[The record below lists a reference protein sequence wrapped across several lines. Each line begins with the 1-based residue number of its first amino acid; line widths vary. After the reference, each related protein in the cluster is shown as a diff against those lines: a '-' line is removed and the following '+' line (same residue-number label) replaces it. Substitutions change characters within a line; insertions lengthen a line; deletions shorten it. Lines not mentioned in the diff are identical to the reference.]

1 MNTASTTYYWV
12 AFRASPGEVL
22 VGSYTGDGNDNRNI
36 TGLGFSPQV
45 TFIMSAG
52 ASAAVFKTPNMGGD
66 SAMQFDTGT
75 ALGVANLIQS
85 MTIGGGFQ
93 IGNDARVN
101 TAGTVYHYVVW
112 ASVTGKFVSGMYTGN
127 GTSQPITASLS
138 GATPAWVLV
147 RRWANTATSPTA
159 TKPASAPVT
168 TSLFTT
174 ATAAN
179 TTTITALGANS
190 FTVGA
195 DASVNNGTNNQNT
208 YMWFA
213 VAQPNATAC
222 GTVNDVTYLA
232 ATASSTKATVHWAG
246 TNGVLILRKAGS
258 APSETPTNGIYY
270 VRGDQ
275 PWGGS
280 GSTVVY
286 TTASAS
292 ESSMNDGGLTNG
304 TAYYYKV
311 FSKSTLECY
320 SAGLSVSTTPQAS
333 PAGNWVYTQA
343 TPAGSILNAGI
354 AGNGSIYTSSNGNR
368 IIGLDTATGMPSWKA
383 VPTTGAVQ
391 GWLTWLPA
399 STADFTSGLVGY
411 WKLDDGAGTSAAD
424 SSGNA
429 RTGTLSPTGCTAAP
443 ASSGTP
449 TWTSSGRLGG
459 ALSLNGTGNCVSI
472 PHNAAFN
479 AYPITVTAWFKMPTP
494 GTQSTGI
501 VSKRA
506 SGSVDGWDLYASG
519 GNATTPSRLWGV
531 YYANGISNV
540 AQVGPN
546 YYVSGDGVWHHAA
559 MVVDANGMTMY
570 GDGVV
575 VATAAWGGTKGATT
589 STGEVRIGSMPTSTS
604 GFFPGLVDE
613 VRIYNRALTA
623 GQVGALYNAT
633 ATNYAYHRTIAVTT
647 GSAGTPAGYSA
658 SLTFDHASLVSATPT
673 SKSRADGNDV
683 RVYYVT
689 SGNTLLELDRV
700 LDPGSSWN
708 TSSTKIWFK
717 TQAAVPANSIDDN
730 YILYYGDASVTSAL
744 ADPTSI
750 FLFFDDFESGT
761 LSKWTTLPA
770 SGTLWANASG
780 MNHSAGG
787 NRAANHPAQTAS
799 LAFLD
804 ASPVLNEANIYVDSW
819 WRVDQTASNDIAQ
832 QVRRVGETTTSTVDR
847 YETNLINATGWDISK
862 TVAGTTT
869 TISAS
874 TSSPAVNTWTRIG
887 TAIYNNGTSSYTRV
901 FKDGVQINPAS
912 GNTDVGSQIVAGNV
926 GFNKNITG
934 GNWWID
940 DVIVR
945 RYVDP
950 EPTTSLGLEQSGSWG
965 GLFGG
970 DQSGYVYSLD
980 SASGT
985 QNWTGNLSAKANGI
999 QAAVSAQL
1007 WQYSNAAFKAQFSGD
1022 VIFGGSR
1029 NTGAA
1034 GCTGA
1039 NNTAQTSNKVFA
1051 INVTDGTMP
1060 WTFND
1065 LPCNTAMDYIAGQP
1079 WVDYDNNRL
1088 FVTSG
1093 PGAGSQPTLWV
1104 LNSLNGSL
1112 LGSLS
1117 NMGAVDSSPTLI
1129 GNTLYVASSGAGT
1142 LCVSPS
1148 SSCLYAIDVT
1158 PATVAGWPTN
1168 AVKWSVSLGA
1178 FAVRGFVWDSG
1189 GGTLYFA
1196 TTDGNVWCVK
1206 QSDGTG
1212 CSGWPAGGKVQVGA
1226 SGTPIPLDY
1235 LYVGSSTDFKIHQ
1248 LNPGTGADMKQYP
1261 ASAALDGTATLG
1273 ALSTETGTELFFG
1286 TSAGR
1291 VFKIPLSSGLP

>member
-1 MNTASTTYYWV
+1 MRAIRNMALTANRFSGERVRRGRIKSYIVAGLVAASVLVLSGVARANVATGSYTTTASPAAQSVTVGFQPDVVIVKGGSQTMVIRTSTMTGDATKDLGATSALFTNAITAFTSTGFTIGTNAKVNTASTTYYWV

-22 VGSYTGDGNDNRNI
+22 VGSYTGDGNDSRNI
-36 TGLGFSPQV
+36 TGLGLTPHIV
-45 TFIMSAG
+45 FIMSAG
-52 ASAAVFKTPNMGGD
+52 ASAAVFKSQGMGGD
-66 SAMQFDTGT
+66 SAEQFDAGT
-75 ALGVANLIQS
+75 TLGVANLIQS
-85 MTIGGGFQ
+85 LTLVSQSFQ

-101 TAGTVYHYVVW
+101 TAGTVYHYVAWQVI
-112 ASVTGKFVSGMYTGN
+112 TGKTDSTWYTGTGAAKTVTPGLN
-127 GTSQPITASLS
+127 GN
-138 GATPAWVLV
+138 TPAWVLIK
-147 RRWANTATSPTA
+147 RWANTSASPA
-159 TKPASAPVT
+159 AMRMNVAGLT
-168 TSLFTT
+168 TTLFSTT
-174 ATAAN
+174 AAASSTA
-179 TTTITALGANS
+179 ITALGSTGFTLSTDAAVNS
-190 FTVGA
+190 
-195 DASVNNGTNNQNT
+195 STNNEKS
-208 YMWFA
+208 YMWIAFA
-213 VAQPNATAC
+213 GPNATAC
-222 GTVNDVTYLA
+222 GAVNDVTYLA

-246 TNGVLILRKAGS
+246 TTGVLILRKAGS

-689 SGNTLLELDRV
+689 SGNTLQELDRV

-717 TQAAVPANSIDDN
+717 TQAAVAANSIDDN

-832 QVRRVGETTTSTVDR
+832 QVRRVGE
-847 YETNLINATGWDISK
+847 YAAETLAD
-862 TVAGTTT
+862 AR
-869 TISAS
+869 
-874 TSSPAVNTWTRIG
+874 AV
-887 TAIYNNGTSSYTRV
+887 
-901 FKDGVQINPAS
+901 
-912 GNTDVGSQIVAGNV
+912 
-926 GFNKNITG
+926 
-934 GNWWID
+934 
-940 DVIVR
+940 
-945 RYVDP
+945 
-950 EPTTSLGLEQSGSWG
+950 E
-965 GLFGG
+965 
-970 DQSGYVYSLD
+970 
-980 SASGT
+980 
-985 QNWTGNLSAKANGI
+985 
-999 QAAVSAQL
+999 
-1007 WQYSNAAFKAQFSGD
+1007 
-1022 VIFGGSR
+1022 
-1029 NTGAA
+1029 
-1034 GCTGA
+1034 
-1039 NNTAQTSNKVFA
+1039 
-1051 INVTDGTMP
+1051 
-1060 WTFND
+1060 
-1065 LPCNTAMDYIAGQP
+1065 
-1079 WVDYDNNRL
+1079 
-1088 FVTSG
+1088 
-1093 PGAGSQPTLWV
+1093 
-1104 LNSLNGSL
+1104 
-1112 LGSLS
+1112 
-1117 NMGAVDSSPTLI
+1117 
-1129 GNTLYVASSGAGT
+1129 
-1142 LCVSPS
+1142 
-1148 SSCLYAIDVT
+1148 
-1158 PATVAGWPTN
+1158 
-1168 AVKWSVSLGA
+1168 
-1178 FAVRGFVWDSG
+1178 
-1189 GGTLYFA
+1189 
-1196 TTDGNVWCVK
+1196 
-1206 QSDGTG
+1206 
-1212 CSGWPAGGKVQVGA
+1212 
-1226 SGTPIPLDY
+1226 
-1235 LYVGSSTDFKIHQ
+1235 
-1248 LNPGTGADMKQYP
+1248 
-1261 ASAALDGTATLG
+1261 
-1273 ALSTETGTELFFG
+1273 
-1286 TSAGR
+1286 
-1291 VFKIPLSSGLP
+1291 